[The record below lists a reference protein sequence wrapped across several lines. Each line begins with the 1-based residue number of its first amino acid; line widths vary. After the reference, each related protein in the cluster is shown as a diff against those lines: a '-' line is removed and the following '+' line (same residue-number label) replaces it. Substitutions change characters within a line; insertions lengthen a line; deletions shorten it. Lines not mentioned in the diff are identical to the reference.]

1 MIFQRLPGA
10 APVPLSLLI
19 LALSAFAIG
28 TTEFVIMGLLPD
40 VAADL
45 GVSIPGAG
53 WLVTG
58 YALGVAVGA
67 PFMAMA
73 TAKLPR
79 KAALVTLMGIFII
92 GNLLCALTSDYN
104 VLMFARVV
112 TALCHGAFFGIG
124 SVVAAGLVPA
134 NRRASAVALMFTGL
148 TLANVLGVPLG
159 TALGQYAGWRSTFWA
174 VTVIGVIALI
184 GLIRFLPT
192 NRNEEKLDMRAELGA
207 LRGAG
212 IWLSLT
218 MTALFSASMF
228 TLFTYIAPLLGEV
241 TGVSP
246 NGVTWTLLLIGLGLT
261 AGNVIGGKMAD
272 RRLSSTLIGVFVS
285 MAVISTVLSWTSTA
299 LIPTEITLFLWAVAA
314 FAAVPALQINVV
326 TFGKAAPNLVST
338 LNIGAFNVG
347 NALGAWV
354 GGSVI
359 AHGLGLTSVPLAA
372 AILAVLALLITLITF
387 RQTGNPDLAPAT
399 H

>member
-1 MIFQRLPGA
+1 M
-10 APVPLSLLI
+10 PLSLLI

-92 GNLLCALTSDYN
+92 GNLLCALASDYN

-359 AHGLGLTSVPLAA
+359 AHCLGLTSVPLAA

>member
-1 MIFQRLPGA
+1 M
-10 APVPLSLLI
+10 PLSLFI

-45 GVSIPGAG
+45 GESIPGAG

-58 YALGVAVGA
+58 YALGVAIGA

-92 GNLLCALTSDYN
+92 GNLLCALASDYD

-184 GLIRFLPT
+184 GLIRFLPA
-192 NRNEEKLDMRAELGA
+192 NRDEEKLDMRAELAA
-207 LRGAG
+207 LKGAG

-228 TLFTYIAPLLGEV
+228 TLFTYVAPLLGDV

-246 NGVTWTLLLIGLGLT
+246 QGVTWTLLLIGLGLT
-261 AGNVIGGKMAD
+261 VGNVIGGKMAD
-272 RRLSSTLIGVFVS
+272 RKVSSTLIGVFIS
-285 MAVISTVLSWTSTA
+285 MAVISTALSWTSAA
-299 LIPTEITLFLWAVAA
+299 LIPTEVTLFLWAVAA

-359 AHGLGLTSVPLAA
+359 AHGLGLTRVPLAA
-372 AILAVLALLITLITF
+372 AVLAVLALLITLITF